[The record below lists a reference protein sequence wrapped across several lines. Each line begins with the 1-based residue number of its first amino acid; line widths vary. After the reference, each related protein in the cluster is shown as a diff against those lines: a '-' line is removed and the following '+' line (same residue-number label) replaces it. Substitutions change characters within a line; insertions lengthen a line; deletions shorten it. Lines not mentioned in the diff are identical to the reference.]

1 MKLTDAKI
9 SQSTLDGIKVSITAV
24 DSPWSLQ
31 SVSMA
36 AIVTTSSK
44 ISSLSRSYLRDPEHF
59 DKVYKNMVEVLLQP
73 GRERTL
79 TAAIMRYLSKL
90 VHFDSR
96 FVRLISEALD
106 LRQFVLTNI
115 VINNQEHINASAEFL
130 RTLSTEEGFAKK
142 VYDILIEL
150 MSLEFTKKIPPKN
163 GYDAIIGMM
172 HWAAPFDAQQ
182 SLGTLFE
189 TLYQRICL

>member
-9 SQSTLDGIKVSITAV
+9 SQTTLNGIKVAIGAAN
-24 DSPWSLQ
+24 SPWNRQ

-73 GRERTL
+73 SRERTL
-79 TAAIMRYLSKL
+79 TAAIMHYLSKL

-96 FVRLISEALD
+96 FVKLISEALD
-106 LRQFVLTNI
+106 LRQFILTNI
-115 VINNQEHINASAEFL
+115 VINN
-130 RTLSTEEGFAKK
+130 
-142 VYDILIEL
+142 
-150 MSLEFTKKIPPKN
+150 
-163 GYDAIIGMM
+163 
-172 HWAAPFDAQQ
+172 
-182 SLGTLFE
+182 
-189 TLYQRICL
+189 